1 MNRRKMVKL
10 HPKNFNRLPFGYRP
24 KGSVEVNSNF
34 AKKVKRVNRNGPR
47 ADDEDIANVVTVV
60 ENMRTYTP
68 SLFRKHTRKH
78 KRNSKKHTRRNRR

>member
-1 MNRRKMVKL
+1 MVQL

-24 KGSVEVNSNF
+24 KGSVSVNSNF

-47 ADDEDIANVVTVV
+47 ADDEDIANVLTVV

-68 SLFRKHTRKH
+68 ALFRKQTRKN
-78 KRNSKKHTRRNRR
+78 KRNSKKHTRRNRK